1 MSNKLKI
8 TPDEQLFIAN
18 LPLLLQN
25 SEAIMADPEWARVVV
40 GVSNGLAYTGAFK
53 PATLGDYLNW
63 WEKYPEFSH
72 DKNDRLIWKI
82 QGSQLSGA
90 HACQAIDENGDSS
103 LAELKTNL
111 SAVAR
116 SFLDNRC
123 YEASEITLTQLISKL
138 TNG

>member
-1 MSNKLKI
+1 MSIKLKI

-18 LPLLLQN
+18 LPLLLKHRDAIIAD
-25 SEAIMADPEWARVVV
+25 SECAGVVV

-53 PATLGDYLNW
+53 PTTLGDYLNW
-63 WEKYPEFSH
+63 WEKCPEFSH

-82 QGSQLSGA
+82 QGSQLSGV
-90 HACQAIDENGDSS
+90 HACQAIDENGDSCH
-103 LAELKTNL
+103 AELKTNL

-123 YEASEITLTQLISKL
+123 YKASEMTLTQLISKL